1 MQSEDSIVLQWYS
14 NQPVPTHH
22 LSFHSLTKKS
32 AAQSSVW
39 KNIRLQ
45 MFEYNFKTPAVAPA
59 EKQKVAILEDCLTI
73 NTKQTI

>member
-1 MQSEDSIVLQWYS
+1 
-14 NQPVPTHH
+14 
-22 LSFHSLTKKS
+22 
-32 AAQSSVW
+32 
-39 KNIRLQ
+39 